1 MVRASKKKQVVV
13 EHDVVEPVIAAP
25 MVAPVD
31 AVAELIAAPIVAPIV
46 ASIAASIAAPDTIS
60 AETTTKSESKR
71 PTLTSIHATLV
82 QHSTQLE
89 STIEKILTENV
100 IKMEERLSAH
110 TAEVINLLHETNRM
124 VASTIAPEENQTI
137 YPKDDL
143 LEPTAENQTI
153 YPTEP
158 AADPQKDSEPEPA
171 VEEAPSFFS
180 YYQPFI
186 VGFITGALAS
196 MFRTSIVLKRPFFL

>member
-13 EHDVVEPVIAAP
+13 EHDVVEPVIAEPIAAPMVAP

-31 AVAELIAAPIVAPIV
+31 AVAELIAAPIA
-46 ASIAASIAAPDTIS
+46 DTIS
-60 AETTTKSESKR
+60 TETTAKSESKR

-89 STIEKILTENV
+89 STIEKMLTENV

-153 YPTEP
+153 YPMEP
-158 AADPQKDSEPEPA
+158 AADPQKDSEPKPV

-186 VGFITGALAS
+186 VGFITGALAT
-196 MFRTSIVLKRPFFL
+196 MFRTSIILKRPFFL